1 MEEKKGKKY
10 RPNLFKPVIELS
22 SSIRT
27 MKEYKVYPMTRSVLY
42 PGQPHPDNIIYYFD
56 TDGNT
61 FNKRWEVLNYKVN
74 PEEFIPIIKHSSSS
88 KKISSHEPISYKTID
103 SAVTESIK
111 NKSIFVKEPSPKKS
125 SSSSYFSFKHSSPI
139 NMQPEPE
146 PRVKSQP
153 QPLLQPRVL
162 YPPPMK
168 YPQFVSLSSSQ
179 KLEQQQPIVRKKIPL
194 LFSSSSSSSSP
205 RIEELYRKKKSLL
218 FDDKQ
223 PSSPKMIPSLKVE
236 PSSRKKSSLS
246 SPLSFPLSSPFYSLD
261 DDKQAP
267 FPNMISSLKVE
278 PSSRKKSSL
287 SFPASRKKS
296 SLKVEP
302 SSRKKSSLT
311 SPFYS
316 LDDDKQAPYP
326 NMISSL
332 KVEPSSRKKS
342 SLSFPASRKKSSLK
356 VEPSSRKKSS
366 LTSPFYS
373 LDDDKQAPFPNMI
386 SSLKVEPS
394 SRKKSSLSSPAS
406 PKKSSLKV
414 EPSSRKKSSLSSSV
428 SFYSLEDDKQPS
440 PPPPPTKIAQLLKD
454 KYHRRK
460 LFSSSSIS
468 SDESSS
474 SSKSIQKDLIYK
486 CTQWELI
493 KIKHPKT
500 PYNPYSG
507 KKIKANA
514 VTYKNLDK
522 HCKYIPLDKQIK
534 IKKEKKTSATKDKEL
549 CEKWLKRKTI
559 NPVTNRKIKKEGSIY
574 KDYNKKCNS
583 KKEKSVTYDDICQ
596 KWKYIKKHNGEDNL
610 INPLTNKPIK
620 FNGPKYTELNKLCKK
635 TTKSGK

>member
-1 MEEKKGKKY
+1 MEEKRGKKY
-10 RPNLFKPVIELS
+10 RPNLFKPAIELS

-61 FNKRWEVLNYKVN
+61 FNKRGEVLNYKVN
-74 PEEFIPIIKHSSSS
+74 PEEFIPVIKHSSSS

-103 SAVTESIK
+103 SALTESIK

-146 PRVKSQP
+146 PQPKFQPKSQP
-153 QPLLQPRVL
+153 QPRVL
-162 YPPPMK
+162 YPQPMK

-194 LFSSSSSSSSP
+194 LFSSSSSSSSSSP
-205 RIEELYRKKKSLL
+205 RIEELYGKKKSLL

-223 PSSPKMIPSLKVE
+223 PSSPKMKTIPSLKVE

-246 SPLSFPLSSPFYSLD
+246 SPLSSPFYSFD
-261 DDKQAP
+261 NDKQAQ

-278 PSSRKKSSL
+278 PS
-287 SFPASRKKS
+287 
-296 SLKVEP
+296 
-302 SSRKKSSLT
+302 
-311 SPFYS
+311 
-316 LDDDKQAPYP
+316 
-326 NMISSL
+326 
-332 KVEPSSRKKS
+332 
-342 SLSFPASRKKSSLK
+342 SRKKSSLK

-394 SRKKSSLSSPAS
+394 SRKKSSLSF

-428 SFYSLEDDKQPS
+428 SFYSLEDDKQP
-440 PPPPPTKIAQLLKD
+440 PPPPKIAQLLKD
-454 KYHRRK
+454 KYHHRK
-460 LFSSSSIS
+460 KYSSSSIS

>member
-1 MEEKKGKKY
+1 
-10 RPNLFKPVIELS
+10 
-22 SSIRT
+22 
-27 MKEYKVYPMTRSVLY
+27 
-42 PGQPHPDNIIYYFD
+42 
-56 TDGNT
+56 
-61 FNKRWEVLNYKVN
+61 
-74 PEEFIPIIKHSSSS
+74 
-88 KKISSHEPISYKTID
+88 
-103 SAVTESIK
+103 
-111 NKSIFVKEPSPKKS
+111 
-125 SSSSYFSFKHSSPI
+125 
-139 NMQPEPE
+139 
-146 PRVKSQP
+146 
-153 QPLLQPRVL
+153 
-162 YPPPMK
+162 
-168 YPQFVSLSSSQ
+168 
-179 KLEQQQPIVRKKIPL
+179 
-194 LFSSSSSSSSP
+194 
-205 RIEELYRKKKSLL
+205 
-218 FDDKQ
+218 
-223 PSSPKMIPSLKVE
+223 
-236 PSSRKKSSLS
+236 
-246 SPLSFPLSSPFYSLD
+246 
-261 DDKQAP
+261 
-267 FPNMISSLKVE
+267 MISSLKVE

-287 SFPASRKKS
+287 SFP
-296 SLKVEP
+296 
-302 SSRKKSSLT
+302 
-311 SPFYS
+311 
-316 LDDDKQAPYP
+316 
-326 NMISSL
+326 
-332 KVEPSSRKKS
+332 
-342 SLSFPASRKKSSLK
+342 KKSSLK

-394 SRKKSSLSSPAS
+394 SRKKSSLSF

-414 EPSSRKKSSLSSSV
+414 EPSSRKKSLLSSSV

-440 PPPPPTKIAQLLKD
+440 PPPPPPKIAQLLKD
-454 KYHRRK
+454 KYHHRK
-460 LFSSSSIS
+460 KSSSSSIS

-534 IKKEKKTSATKDKEL
+534 IKKEKKTTTATKDKEL

-596 KWKYIKKHNGEDNL
+596 KWKHIKKHNGEDNL

>member
-1 MEEKKGKKY
+1 MEEKRGKKY
-10 RPNLFKPVIELS
+10 RPNLFKPAIELS

-61 FNKRWEVLNYKVN
+61 FNKRGEVLNYKVN
-74 PEEFIPIIKHSSSS
+74 PEEFIPVIKHSSSS

-139 NMQPEPE
+139 NMQPKPE
-146 PRVKSQP
+146 PRVKSQ
-153 QPLLQPRVL
+153 QQQSLQPRVL

-287 SFPASRKKS
+287 SFP
-296 SLKVEP
+296 
-302 SSRKKSSLT
+302 
-311 SPFYS
+311 
-316 LDDDKQAPYP
+316 
-326 NMISSL
+326 
-332 KVEPSSRKKS
+332 
-342 SLSFPASRKKSSLK
+342 
-356 VEPSSRKKSS
+356 
-366 LTSPFYS
+366 
-373 LDDDKQAPFPNMI
+373 
-386 SSLKVEPS
+386 
-394 SRKKSSLSSPAS
+394 
-406 PKKSSLKV
+406 KKSSLKV

-460 LFSSSSIS
+460 KSSSSSIS

-596 KWKYIKKHNGEDNL
+596 KWKYIKKHNKEDNL

>member
-1 MEEKKGKKY
+1 MEEKRGKKY
-10 RPNLFKPVIELS
+10 RPNLFKPAIELS

-61 FNKRWEVLNYKVN
+61 FNKRGEVLNYKVN
-74 PEEFIPIIKHSSSS
+74 PEEFIPVIKHSSSS

-111 NKSIFVKEPSPKKS
+111 KKSIFVKEPSPKK

-146 PRVKSQP
+146 PQPKFQPKSQP
-153 QPLLQPRVL
+153 QPRVL
-162 YPPPMK
+162 YPPPIK

-179 KLEQQQPIVRKKIPL
+179 KLQQQQPIVRKKIPL
-194 LFSSSSSSSSP
+194 LFSSSSSSSSSSP
-205 RIEELYRKKKSLL
+205 RIEELYGKKKSLL

-223 PSSPKMIPSLKVE
+223 PSSPKMKTIPSLKVE
-236 PSSRKKSSLS
+236 PSSRKKSSL
-246 SPLSFPLSSPFYSLD
+246 
-261 DDKQAP
+261 K
-267 FPNMISSLKVE
+267 I
-278 PSSRKKSSL
+278 
-287 SFPASRKKS
+287 
-296 SLKVEP
+296 
-302 SSRKKSSLT
+302 
-311 SPFYS
+311 
-316 LDDDKQAPYP
+316 
-326 NMISSL
+326 
-332 KVEPSSRKKS
+332 
-342 SLSFPASRKKSSLK
+342 
-356 VEPSSRKKSS
+356 
-366 LTSPFYS
+366 
-373 LDDDKQAPFPNMI
+373 
-386 SSLKVEPS
+386 EPS
-394 SRKKSSLSSPAS
+394 SRKKSSLSSSVSFYSLEDDKQPSS
-406 PKKSSLKV
+406 PKIKTIPSLKIEPSSRKKSSLSSSVSFYSLEDDKQPSSPKIKTIPSLKI

-440 PPPPPTKIAQLLKD
+440 PPPPPPPTKIAQLLKD
-454 KYHRRK
+454 KYHHRK
-460 LFSSSSIS
+460 KSSSSSIS

-534 IKKEKKTSATKDKEL
+534 IKKEKKTTATKDKEL

>member
-1 MEEKKGKKY
+1 
-10 RPNLFKPVIELS
+10 
-22 SSIRT
+22 
-27 MKEYKVYPMTRSVLY
+27 
-42 PGQPHPDNIIYYFD
+42 
-56 TDGNT
+56 
-61 FNKRWEVLNYKVN
+61 
-74 PEEFIPIIKHSSSS
+74 
-88 KKISSHEPISYKTID
+88 
-103 SAVTESIK
+103 
-111 NKSIFVKEPSPKKS
+111 
-125 SSSSYFSFKHSSPI
+125 
-139 NMQPEPE
+139 
-146 PRVKSQP
+146 
-153 QPLLQPRVL
+153 
-162 YPPPMK
+162 
-168 YPQFVSLSSSQ
+168 
-179 KLEQQQPIVRKKIPL
+179 
-194 LFSSSSSSSSP
+194 
-205 RIEELYRKKKSLL
+205 
-218 FDDKQ
+218 
-223 PSSPKMIPSLKVE
+223 
-236 PSSRKKSSLS
+236 
-246 SPLSFPLSSPFYSLD
+246 
-261 DDKQAP
+261 
-267 FPNMISSLKVE
+267 MISSLKVE
-278 PSSRKKSSL
+278 PS
-287 SFPASRKKS
+287 
-296 SLKVEP
+296 
-302 SSRKKSSLT
+302 
-311 SPFYS
+311 
-316 LDDDKQAPYP
+316 
-326 NMISSL
+326 
-332 KVEPSSRKKS
+332 
-342 SLSFPASRKKSSLK
+342 SRKKSSLK

-394 SRKKSSLSSPAS
+394 SRKKSSLSF

-428 SFYSLEDDKQPS
+428 SFYSLEDDKQP
-440 PPPPPTKIAQLLKD
+440 PPPPKIAQLLKD
-454 KYHRRK
+454 KYHHRK
-460 LFSSSSIS
+460 KYSSSSIS

-559 NPVTNRKIKKEGSIY
+559 NPVTNRKLKKEGSIY

-620 FNGPKYTELNKLCKK
+620 FNGPKYIELNKLCKK